1 MRPSFPMSA
10 LPHDTNH
17 EHPMK
22 TVTTAVT
29 VVVTLFA
36 SACWAIDAK
45 ACGDTVVTK
54 AKALKVLGAGGEDMA
69 RAICHDLKEADRE
82 TFTTCTKNASNK
94 AAIDACVRTAGRKA
108 MGR

>member
-1 MRPSFPMSA
+1 MSA
-10 LPHDTNH
+10 LPHTNH
-17 EHPMK
+17 EPPRK
-22 TVTTAVT
+22 TAAIVVI
-29 VVVTLFA
+29 VVVTLVA
-36 SACWAIDAK
+36 SASWGVDAK
-45 ACGDTVVTK
+45 ACGDTVVGR